1 MIIDDGRLGVIRADD
16 DDDVDD
22 DDTTSEEAF
31 FNTGGW
37 QGAEG
42 IGIDEDFFS
51 STLFMFILM
60 FILELETR
68 AEGGAIA
75 DIILGEMM
83 SNVSYR
89 YVYCCCWRRYFK

>member
-1 MIIDDGRLGVIRADD
+1 MPLIIDDGRLGVIRADD

-22 DDTTSEEAF
+22 DDDTTSEEAF
-31 FNTGGW
+31 FSTGGW
-37 QGAEG
+37 QEAEG

-51 STLFMFILM
+51 SILFMFILM

-68 AEGGAIA
+68 VEGGAIA

-83 SNVSYR
+83 SNV
-89 YVYCCCWRRYFK
+89 CCMLSI

>member
-1 MIIDDGRLGVIRADD
+1 MIPIIDDGRLGVIRADD
-16 DDDVDD
+16 DGDDVDD
-22 DDTTSEEAF
+22 DDTTSEDAF

-51 STLFMFILM
+51 RPLFMFILM
-60 FILELETR
+60 FIELETR

-83 SNVSYR
+83 SNVRYR
-89 YVYCCCWRRYFK
+89 YDI

>member
-1 MIIDDGRLGVIRADD
+1 MIPIIDDGPLGVIRADD
-16 DDDVDD
+16 GDDDDDDD

-37 QGAEG
+37 QGVEG

-51 STLFMFILM
+51 SPLFMFILM

-68 AEGGAIA
+68 VEGGAIA
-75 DIILGEMM
+75 DIILGEM
-83 SNVSYR
+83 
-89 YVYCCCWRRYFK
+89 

>member
-1 MIIDDGRLGVIRADD
+1 MIPIIDDGRMGVIRDEN
-16 DDDVDD
+16 DDDV

-37 QGAEG
+37 QGVEG

-51 STLFMFILM
+51 SPLFMFILM

-68 AEGGAIA
+68 VEGGAIA